1 MLTIAVDAMG
11 GDLGPRVAFRACKA
25 LLKKNPDIR
34 ILLPLHPEL
43 HALAVKVIGRFTP
56 QVEIIPCGEHVR
68 MDDSPRTALKERAD
82 SSMAIALQMH
92 SEGKAQGVLSIGNT
106 GALLV
111 MARKILGTM
120 QGVERPSLA
129 TQLPT
134 KGKPLLMMDLGANIS
149 MTSDQLLQ
157 LACLAIAWY
166 RAGGMSDPK
175 LALLNIGAEPGKG
188 TDTVRAAGEMFS
200 RELGDSYVGFRE
212 GDHLFDGD
220 LDAVICDGYSGNIT
234 LKTTEGLIEWLIAMM
249 GSELRNSLALRWFLP
264 LWKATMRR
272 IDRQVSPARHG
283 GAMLLGVA
291 GNVAKT
297 HGKSDERAFRYAL
310 EYMVRQVRQRSYSA
324 LEGELNRQLARLGR

>member
-1 MLTIAVDAMG
+1 MLTIVVDAMG

-25 LLKKNPDIR
+25 VLKKNPDIR
-34 ILLPLHPEL
+34 ILLPLHPEF
-43 HALAVKVIGRFTP
+43 HSLAAKTIGRFGS
-56 QVEIIPCGEHVR
+56 QVEITTCGEHVR
-68 MDDSPRTALKERAD
+68 MEDSPRVALKDRTD
-82 SSMAIALQMH
+82 SSMSVALRLH
-92 SEGKAQGVLSIGNT
+92 AEGKAESVLSIGNT

-120 QGVERPSLA
+120 PGVERPSLA

-166 RAGGMSDPK
+166 RAGGISDPK

-188 TDTVRAAGEMFS
+188 TDTVRAAGEMFC

-220 LDAVICDGYSGNIT
+220 LDAIICDGYSGNIT

-249 GSELRNSLALRWFLP
+249 GNELRNSLALRWFIP

-310 EYMVRQVRQRSYSA
+310 EYTVRQARQRNYKA
-324 LEGELNRQLARLGR
+324 LEAELNVQLSRIGR